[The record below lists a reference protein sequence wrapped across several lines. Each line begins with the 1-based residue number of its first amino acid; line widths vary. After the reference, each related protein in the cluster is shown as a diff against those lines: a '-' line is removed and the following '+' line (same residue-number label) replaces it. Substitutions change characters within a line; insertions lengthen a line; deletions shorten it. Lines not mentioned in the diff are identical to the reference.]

1 MQSVASISPI
11 ISPELV
17 STIISS
23 AKPKDILVVLDYAI
37 SGDFQKSREKQNY
50 EKIDNMMKIADSMK
64 GSINIISSDHEG
76 GKKLDGLG
84 GIAAI
89 LRYKLNY

>member
-1 MQSVASISPI
+1 MLD
-11 ISPELV
+11 EL
-17 STIISS
+17 
-23 AKPKDILVVLDYAI
+23 
-37 SGDFQKSREKQNY
+37 
-50 EKIDNMMKIADSMK
+50 MKKTEEMK
-64 GSINIISSDHEG
+64 GKIYLISSDHEG